1 MRRRS
6 GHSRTP
12 AVGTEHRVWFDV
24 KLRPTTYSAM
34 KKPRRHVTVETAS
47 RRLSAVLT
55 RAEKLGVELRTAD
68 SVSLLRQACGAAE
81 DRLLTGVAVLSLV
94 VVMLLACGHLAEMSA
109 ACRDNSTNTRLQE
122 SGVYVRLKRSKTVG
136 DDEDVQDERFTS
148 LRHWR
153 HLVHNRGLLIY
164 LSAIQCNLD
173 KNVLFVTPDREIHIQ
188 TMSWN
193 RLPGEGREGHRED
206 RPVVISDVEVPVDP
220 PPWLSNVRLR
230 RKR

>member
-1 MRRRS
+1 
-6 GHSRTP
+6 
-12 AVGTEHRVWFDV
+12 
-24 KLRPTTYSAM
+24 M

-109 ACRDNSTNTRLQE
+109 ACRDNSTN
-122 SGVYVRLKRSKTVG
+122 
-136 DDEDVQDERFTS
+136 
-148 LRHWR
+148 
-153 HLVHNRGLLIY
+153 
-164 LSAIQCNLD
+164 
-173 KNVLFVTPDREIHIQ
+173 EIHIQ